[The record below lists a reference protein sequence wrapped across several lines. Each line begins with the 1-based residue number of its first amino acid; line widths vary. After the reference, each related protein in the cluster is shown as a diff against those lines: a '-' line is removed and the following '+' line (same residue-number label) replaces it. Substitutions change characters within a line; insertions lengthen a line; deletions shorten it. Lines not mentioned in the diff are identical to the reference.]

1 MRSISSRTTS
11 TLMLPASGSGASV
24 ITSGCIPRA
33 MRLQAAHVPQAS
45 SASVV
50 PFEPGHTLEH
60 HVGTRLQAV
69 ERLRERH
76 RGPPLPHAAAAGEQE
91 AGRQRPPGNGARE
104 ETQRQPVA
112 DDVSEGHGSPKIKGI
127 VAQQGI
133 GRD

>member
-11 TLMLPASGSGASV
+11 TLMVPASGSGASV

-50 PFEPGHTLEH
+50 PFEPGTPSSTTSVRGSRQLSACASA
-60 HVGTRLQAV
+60 TAV
-69 ERLRERH
+69 RRF
-76 RGPPLPHAAAAGEQE
+76 PTP
-91 AGRQRPPGNGARE
+91 RPPVNRRLGGSDRLATARARRRSV
-104 ETQRQPVA
+104 TRWPTM
-112 DDVSEGHGSPKIKGI
+112 SRKGMGPLKIKGI